1 MFMYIY
7 KYVHT
12 VAETNQTVK
21 ADSSSRWKHWPCML
35 RPTAPAAGS
44 IGLTCW
50 DQRLQQ
56 LEPLVSVSETN
67 GSRSWNHRSHLLR
80 PTAPAVGSIGLSFWD
95 QQLQLLGL
103 VSVAETNSFSCW
115 EHRPHVLRPTAPA
128 EAKDFRQLLEP
139 RPTAPAAGT
148 KTNSSSC
155 WTIGL
160 GSCRQWSQ
168 LLGPMVPPA
177 QTEVLIC

>member
-1 MFMYIY
+1 
-7 KYVHT
+7 
-12 VAETNQTVK
+12 
-21 ADSSSRWKHWPCML
+21 ML
-35 RPTAPAAGS
+35 RPTAPATGS
-44 IGLTCW
+44 IGLTCG

-56 LEPLVSVSETN
+56 LEPSVSVSETN
-67 GSRSWNHRSHLLR
+67 GSRSWNHWSHLLR
-80 PTAPAVGSIGLSFWD
+80 PTAPAQLELS
-95 QQLQLLGL
+95 

-128 EAKDFRQLLEP
+128 EAKDCRQLLEP